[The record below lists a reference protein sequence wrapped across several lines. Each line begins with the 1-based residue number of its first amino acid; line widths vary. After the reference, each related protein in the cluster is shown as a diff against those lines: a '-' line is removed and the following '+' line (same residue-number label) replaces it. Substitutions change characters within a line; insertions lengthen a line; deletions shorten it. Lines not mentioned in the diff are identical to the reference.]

1 MEFNTILLIV
11 AIVLLAASLLVKGYG
26 MMQLANKDLPQEERM
41 ARYKKTMPLTYL
53 LSAAVT
59 EEKARKNRRLR
70 ARSMRRRILIWK
82 IPAPTTI
89 W

>member
-41 ARYKKTMPLTYL
+41 ACYKKTMPLTYL
-53 LSAAVT
+53 ML
-59 EEKARKNRRLR
+59 
-70 ARSMRRRILIWK
+70 
-82 IPAPTTI
+82 APVVI
-89 W
+89 IVLYLVLNK

>member
-41 ARYKKTMPLTYL
+41 ERYKKTMPLTYL
-53 LSAAVT
+53 ML
-59 EEKARKNRRLR
+59 
-70 ARSMRRRILIWK
+70 
-82 IPAPTTI
+82 APVVI
-89 W
+89 IVLYLVLNK

>member
-53 LSAAVT
+53 MLVPVVIIVLYLVLN
-59 EEKARKNRRLR
+59 K
-70 ARSMRRRILIWK
+70 
-82 IPAPTTI
+82 
-89 W
+89 

>member
-41 ARYKKTMPLTYL
+41 SRYKKTMPLTYL
-53 LSAAVT
+53 ML
-59 EEKARKNRRLR
+59 
-70 ARSMRRRILIWK
+70 
-82 IPAPTTI
+82 APVVI
-89 W
+89 IVLYLVLNK

>member
-41 ARYKKTMPLTYL
+41 GALQKNHAPHLPHARASRHHCA
-53 LSAAVT
+53 LSCA
-59 EEKARKNRRLR
+59 E
-70 ARSMRRRILIWK
+70 
-82 IPAPTTI
+82 
-89 W
+89 

>member
-41 ARYKKTMPLTYL
+41 ARYKKTMPLTYFML
-53 LSAAVT
+53 
-59 EEKARKNRRLR
+59 
-70 ARSMRRRILIWK
+70 
-82 IPAPTTI
+82 APVVI
-89 W
+89 IVLYLVLNK

>member
-41 ARYKKTMPLTYL
+41 ERYKKTMPPTYL
-53 LSAAVT
+53 ML
-59 EEKARKNRRLR
+59 
-70 ARSMRRRILIWK
+70 
-82 IPAPTTI
+82 APVVI
-89 W
+89 IVLYLVLNK

>member
-26 MMQLANKDLPQEERM
+26 MMQLANKDLPQEKRM

-53 LSAAVT
+53 ML
-59 EEKARKNRRLR
+59 
-70 ARSMRRRILIWK
+70 
-82 IPAPTTI
+82 APVVI
-89 W
+89 IVLYLVLNK

>member
-41 ARYKKTMPLTYL
+41 TRYKKTMPLTYL
-53 LSAAVT
+53 ML
-59 EEKARKNRRLR
+59 
-70 ARSMRRRILIWK
+70 
-82 IPAPTTI
+82 APVVI
-89 W
+89 IVLYLVLNK

>member
-41 ARYKKTMPLTYL
+41 EIIIPKRY
-53 LSAAVT
+53 
-59 EEKARKNRRLR
+59 RRHFD
-70 ARSMRRRILIWK
+70 SMSGRT
-82 IPAPTTI
+82 AE
-89 W
+89 

>member
-41 ARYKKTMPLTYL
+41 ARYKNTMPLTYL
-53 LSAAVT
+53 ML
-59 EEKARKNRRLR
+59 
-70 ARSMRRRILIWK
+70 
-82 IPAPTTI
+82 APVVI
-89 W
+89 IVLYLVLNK

>member
-41 ARYKKTMPLTYL
+41 GRYRKTMPLTYL
-53 LSAAVT
+53 ML
-59 EEKARKNRRLR
+59 
-70 ARSMRRRILIWK
+70 
-82 IPAPTTI
+82 APVVI
-89 W
+89 IVLYLVLNK

>member
-41 ARYKKTMPLTYL
+41 ARYKNHAPH
-53 LSAAVT
+53 LSH
-59 EEKARKNRRLR
+59 ARAGRHHCALSC
-70 ARSMRRRILIWK
+70 A
-82 IPAPTTI
+82 
-89 W
+89 

>member
-41 ARYKKTMPLTYL
+41 ARYKKTMLLTYL
-53 LSAAVT
+53 ML
-59 EEKARKNRRLR
+59 
-70 ARSMRRRILIWK
+70 
-82 IPAPTTI
+82 APVVI
-89 W
+89 IVLYLVLNK

>member
-41 ARYKKTMPLTYL
+41 ARYKKTMPLAYL
-53 LSAAVT
+53 ML
-59 EEKARKNRRLR
+59 
-70 ARSMRRRILIWK
+70 
-82 IPAPTTI
+82 APVVI
-89 W
+89 IVLYLVLNK

>member
-41 ARYKKTMPLTYL
+41 ARYKKTMPLTYPHARASRHHCA
-53 LSAAVT
+53 LSCA
-59 EEKARKNRRLR
+59 E
-70 ARSMRRRILIWK
+70 
-82 IPAPTTI
+82 
-89 W
+89 

>member
-41 ARYKKTMPLTYL
+41 ARYKKPCPSPISCSRQSSSLC
-53 LSAAVT
+53 S
-59 EEKARKNRRLR
+59 
-70 ARSMRRRILIWK
+70 ILC
-82 IPAPTTI
+82 
-89 W
+89 